1 MLMNR
6 LFQKKNA
13 EASANKLAF
22 FNILGPVILN
32 GINFFTIPLFTHL
45 LGKENFGVVSLYTT
59 WMQVLTVVMGVQTAG
74 TVATARV
81 HIPEEE
87 RDRYYSSV
95 LFLSCLSSAGVCA
108 LVALLFRPISAFTGF
123 NGTVIT
129 LLLAHSFGASMI
141 TFATTKLIQNKQAVA
156 NFAVSVL
163 ASVSSVALALLLVY
177 RARTD
182 AELYTG
188 RMIGYAAPN
197 FILGTALLCLFFVR
211 GKTGFHR
218 DYWRFCLPLCL
229 PLVLHS
235 LSQIALSHADI
246 VMIRSLL
253 ADDGAVGVYSA
264 AFNVAHVIN
273 IIYLALN
280 NTWVPL
286 YYDHMKKGDTEAV
299 DRHSRNYMALFTVL
313 AMGFMLLSPEVY
325 GVLIRDASFAEGR
338 VLLPVMTMSFYLI
351 FLYSFPVNYEFYHK
365 KSGMIA
371 VGTCSAAVVNIIANY
386 FLIKAFGVMG
396 AAVATMLSYAALFAF
411 HHVIA
416 GRLIK
421 GGNYHFRL
429 RRFLPGLAAV
439 GACMAVCYLLDGVW
453 IARWGIGAALGAY
466 LIYRVVIRQKS
477 IF

>member
-1 MLMNR
+1 MNR
-6 LFQKKNA
+6 LFEKKNNA

-32 GINFFTIPLFTHL
+32 GINFFTMPLFTHM
-45 LGKENFGVVSLYTT
+45 LGKENYGVVSLYTT
-59 WMQVLTVVMGVQTAG
+59 WMQVLTVVMGLQTAG
-74 TVATARV
+74 TIATARV
-81 HIPEEE
+81 HIDADEH
-87 RDRYYSSV
+87 DRYYSSV
-95 LFLSCLSSAGVCA
+95 LSLSCLSSAFVCGA
-108 LVALLFRPISAFTGF
+108 VLLLRGPVAAFTGF
-123 NGTVIT
+123 SSTVLA
-129 LLLAHSFGASMI
+129 LLLAHSFGAAMI
-141 TFATTKLIQNKQAVA
+141 TFSTTKLIQNKQAAA

-163 ASVSSVALALLLVY
+163 ASVSSVALALLLVS
-177 RARTD
+177 RAQGD
-182 AELYTG
+182 EALYTG
-188 RMIGYAAPN
+188 RMLGYAAPN
-197 FILGTALLCLFFVR
+197 FIIGTALLCLFLVR
-211 GKTGFHR
+211 GKTGYQR

-273 IIYLALN
+273 ILYLALN

-286 YYDHMKKGDTEAV
+286 YYDQMKSGDSEAV
-299 DRHSRNYMALFTVL
+299 SRHSKNYLALFTVL
-313 AMGFMLLSPEVY
+313 AMGFMLLAPEVF
-325 GVLIRDASFAEGR
+325 GLLIDASFAEGR
-338 VLLPVMTMSFYLI
+338 RLLPVMTMSFYLI

-365 KSGMIA
+365 KIGMIA
-371 VGTCSAAVVNIIANY
+371 VGTCAAAVVNIVANY

-396 AAVATMLSYAALFAF
+396 AAVATMLSYAALFGF

-421 GGNYHFRL
+421 GETYHYRL

-453 IARWGIGAALGAY
+453 IARWGVGAALGVY
-466 LIYRVVIRQKS
+466 LLYRVVYRQKS